1 MTPFVF
7 DVFKV
12 KSVFFYVRFDGN
24 GTIGGSRPSD
34 KRGTGHPD
42 PEIWRKGSLS
52 GGRGGGQLPRAP
64 PLDPPLETN
73 DNYSLSRRRNLTSVS
88 SAEILVLGP

>member
-1 MTPFVF
+1 M
-7 DVFKV
+7 
-12 KSVFFYVRFDGN
+12 RFDGN

-34 KRGTGHPD
+34 KRGAGHPD

-52 GGRGGGQLPRAP
+52 GGGGGQLPRAP
-64 PLDPPLETN
+64 PQDPPLGTN
-73 DNYSLSRRRNLTSVS
+73 DNYSLSRSRNLTSVS

>member
-1 MTPFVF
+1 M
-7 DVFKV
+7 
-12 KSVFFYVRFDGN
+12 RFDGN

-34 KRGTGHPD
+34 KRGAGHPD
-42 PEIWRKGSLS
+42 PEIWRKDSLS
-52 GGRGGGQLPRAP
+52 WGGGGGGDFPRAP

-73 DNYSLSRRRNLTSVS
+73 DNYSLSRSRNLTSVS